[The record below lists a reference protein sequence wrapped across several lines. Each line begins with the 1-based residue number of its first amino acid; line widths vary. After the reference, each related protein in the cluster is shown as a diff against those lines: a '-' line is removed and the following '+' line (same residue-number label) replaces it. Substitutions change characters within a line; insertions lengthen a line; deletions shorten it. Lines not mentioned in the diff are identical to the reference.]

1 MWLVYVIMFLTL
13 EKKKKLWSAVTFI
26 YLSTLFGLKRKKK
39 RCKCTYPAG
48 KRAIKLQIILWV
60 TQIPRRCRE
69 NFKVKKI
76 SKFKETLATWC
87 EEPTG
92 WKRPWWLER
101 LKARGEESDRGW
113 DSCITSPAQQTLVS
127 KLQEM
132 GKDREACHA
141 AVHGLQRAGHN
152 LATKR
157 Q

>member
-13 EKKKKLWSAVTFI
+13 KKKKTLKCSYM
-26 YLSTLFGLKRKKK
+26 YLSEHPLWFKKKK

-48 KRAIKLQIILWV
+48 KRAIMLQIILLV
-60 TQIPRRCRE
+60 TQIPIRCRE

-76 SKFKETLATWC
+76 SKFKEILATWC

-101 LKARGEESDRGW
+101 LKARGEEIDRGW
-113 DSCITSPAQQTLVS
+113 DSCITSPAQWTLVS

-132 GKDREACHA
+132 GKDREAWHA

-152 LATKR
+152 LATKW
-157 Q
+157 QQ